1 MLKILFRIPLT
12 LLGAVCYFSPH
23 LASAQTPGTCP
34 SPIAFPNLPACYT
47 DPDEKQL
54 TINKIYLCTAQP
66 GAPTTSSA
74 INLAACV
81 QVLSNSAGTPL
92 TLNRAN
98 INPGVTPP
106 GTFIRPPNATYSHV
120 YLDLKPRDTIT
131 ISKQFASVQTGTDG
145 SRGIYCWSGN
155 ASTYAYS
162 ASVSTAASSCGNSAN
177 AGSAVTTQLNSLGG
191 TGPFSA
197 TASFTNVGSLQ
208 NVNLNAYLMDA
219 AYKLPASGVLGSMGT
234 VVTLGAVFSLS
245 APLVVTAQM
254 RNFGASYNY
263 SWGAEVFSTNSGIFF
278 SGGPPAFQFTA
289 N

>member
-1 MLKILFRIPLT
+1 MLKISLA
-12 LLGAVCYFSPH
+12 LLGVFFYFSPH

-81 QVLSNSAGTPL
+81 QVLSNTAGGVT
-92 TLNRAN
+92 TINKAN
-98 INPGVTPP
+98 MASGVTPP
-106 GTFIRPPNATYSHV
+106 GTFTKPPSNSYSHA
-120 YLDLKPRDTIT
+120 YLELKPRDTIKV
-131 ISKQFASVQTGTDG
+131 SKQFASAQTGTDG
-145 SRGIYCWSGN
+145 SSGTYCRSGN
-155 ASTYAYS
+155 ASIYAYS
-162 ASVSTAASSCGNSAN
+162 ASLPTAASSCGNSSAAGN
-177 AGSAVTTQLNSLGG
+177 AVSTELNSLGG

-197 TASFTNVGSLQ
+197 TATFTNVGSLQ
-208 NVNLNAYLMDA
+208 NVNLNGYLMDA
-219 AYKLPASGVLGSMGT
+219 AYKLPASGVQDSMGT
-234 VVTLGAVFSLS
+234 IVTLGAVYTLP
-245 APLVVTAQM
+245 APLAVTSKTS
-254 RNFGASYNY
+254 NFGVSYNY
-263 SWGAEVFSTNSGIFF
+263 SWGAEVFSFNGRIFF